1 MFRSA
6 VAKHW
11 PVSLFAIVGALGI
24 LVHGGSYLLHHLRV
38 GEFAEQ
44 VGKEFPSPDGN
55 FKAVLFNANGGG
67 AISPYC
73 YDAISVVQAGTQA
86 NGNSKSERVYL
97 AGCHAFVDKLTN
109 NRTNGPKIRWLANDR
124 LEITFSANQ
133 AAMGVSELT
142 LKGWAAGGKV
152 RMVYVVTEWN
162 LTPQSRA
169 DGPRAALPTQMP
181 STRPAADFRR

>member
-11 PVSLFAIVGALGI
+11 TVSLFAIVGALGI

-124 LEITFSANQ
+124 LEIT
-133 AAMGVSELT
+133 
-142 LKGWAAGGKV
+142 
-152 RMVYVVTEWN
+152 YVVTEWN